1 MGPSPKY
8 PKLLS
13 ALGLAALFLS
23 SGCFCRAKPVATPS
37 AAELRRHPD
46 MNRSLLGGEGPPR
59 LVVHVDWIEG
69 SEPEPYALKELR
81 KWLVR
86 ETARPPESITVERGR
101 PVPRE
106 AGEGQ
111 VAIEATVLRNA
122 SPPPDTHF
130 VYVLYWDRWK
140 RYRGVYFPAKGLDRK
155 IAHETVVMFV
165 DPIEK
170 QSLLWLTRRKV
181 EAAVLVHEFGH
192 GAGLVTS
199 GAHADGNGHCSNAG
213 CRMYWGV
220 DRASI
225 RKNLFPVLC
234 RGVLEP
240 GAFCAQ
246 CEADLSLGREKD
258 AAEAEE

>member
-1 MGPSPKY
+1 MS

-13 ALGLAALFLS
+13 ALGLAAFLTT
-23 SGCFCRAKPVATPS
+23 GCFCRARPVSASAKDPS
-37 AAELRRHPD
+37 QRPD

-69 SEPEPYALKELR
+69 SEPETHALKELR

-86 ETARPPESITVERGR
+86 KTARPADSITVERGSM
-101 PVPRE
+101 VARE
-106 AGEGQ
+106 PGEGQ
-111 VAIEATVLRNA
+111 AAIEATVLRNA
-122 SPPPDTHF
+122 APPPDTHF
-130 VYVLYWDRWK
+130 VYVLYWDRWL
-140 RYRGVYFPAKGLDRK
+140 RYRGVYFPAKSLDRK
-155 IAHETVVMFV
+155 ITHETVLMFV
-165 DPIEK
+165 DPIES
-170 QSLLWLTRRKV
+170 QSLLWMTRRKV

-199 GAHADGNGHCSNAG
+199 GAHADGNGHCSDSS

-240 GAFCAQ
+240 GAFCAL
-246 CEADLSLGREKD
+246 CEADLALGREKD
-258 AAEAEE
+258 